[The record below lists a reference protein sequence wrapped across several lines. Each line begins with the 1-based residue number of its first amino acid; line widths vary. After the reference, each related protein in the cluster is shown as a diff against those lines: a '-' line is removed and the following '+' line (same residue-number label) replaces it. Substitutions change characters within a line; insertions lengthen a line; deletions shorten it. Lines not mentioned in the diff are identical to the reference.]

1 MSIVT
6 LMTDFGTGD
15 GFVGEMKG
23 VILSRCP
30 EARVVDITHMVEP
43 GDVVGATWIL
53 ERTWSRFPGGTVH
66 LVVVDPGVG
75 TDRVALAARVA
86 GRWYVGPDNGLLAAT
101 LGPAE
106 RAYRIDPRAMELPPP
121 SMTFHGRD
129 VFAPAAAW
137 LAAGEDPAGLGSPM
151 DPEALIRGSLPE
163 PVRVGESVRGEVL
176 RVDHFGNLITNIPGG
191 WVSPTALVEVGG
203 EVISGLRTHYGTVE
217 HGELLAL
224 VGSGGTL
231 EISVRSESAA
241 ARLNVGRGASISV
254 RVQRD

>member
-23 VILSRCP
+23 VILSLCP
-30 EARVVDITHMVEP
+30 AARIIDITHTVEP
-43 GDVVGATWIL
+43 GDVRGAAWIL
-53 ERTWSRFPGGTVH
+53 ERTWGRYPPDTVH

-86 GRWYVGPDNGLLAAT
+86 GRWFVGPDNGLLAT
-101 LGPAE
+101 PLGPAE
-106 RAYRIDPRAMELPPP
+106 RAYRIDAEAMELPPP

-129 VFAPAAAW
+129 LFAPAAAW
-137 LAAGEDPAGLGSPM
+137 LASGRDPAGLGPPVDSS
-151 DPEALIRGSLPE
+151 ALRRHTQPE
-163 PVRVGESVRGEVL
+163 PERVGSSVRGQVL
-176 RVDHFGNLITNIPGG
+176 RVDHFGNLITNIPSS
-191 WVSPTALVEVGG
+191 WVSPTALVEIGG

-217 HGELLAL
+217 AGELLAL
-224 VGSGGTL
+224 IGSGGTL

-241 ARLNVGRGASISV
+241 ARLDVRCGAAVHV
-254 RVQRD
+254 RAHRD

>member
-23 VILSRCP
+23 VILSACP
-30 EARVVDITHMVEP
+30 DARLVDITHTVEP
-43 GDVVGATWIL
+43 GDVAGAAWIL
-53 ERTWSRFPGGTVH
+53 SRIWQRFPAGSVH

-75 TDRVALAARVA
+75 TDRLALAARA
-86 GRWYVGPDNGLLAAT
+86 ADRWFVGPDNGLLAVSI
-101 LGPAE
+101 GPIDEAF
-106 RAYRIDPRAMELPPP
+106 RIDAGAMELPPP

-129 VFAPAAAW
+129 LFAPAAAW
-137 LAAGEDPAGLGSPM
+137 LAAGREPAGLGPRVSP
-151 DPEALIRGSLPE
+151 DVPARYSPPAAERLGGAI
-163 PVRVGESVRGEVL
+163 RGEVL
-176 RVDHFGNLITNIPGG
+176 RADHFGNLITNIPSS
-191 WVSPTALVEVGG
+191 WVSPTALVEIAG
-203 EVISGLRTHYGTVE
+203 EVISGLRTHYGTVG

-241 ARLNVGRGASISV
+241 ARLGVGRGASVHV
-254 RVQRD
+254 RPHRD